1 RQHPR
6 HPLPSP
12 RPTQANTHPDATPPP
27 PPPPPPPPRAHT
39 PPRHPPPP
47 PPPPHPPPP
56 RRTHNTQHPPP
67 PHPPPNHTA
76 HSRPPPLPP
85 PPPTH
90 PLPHPAPPPAP
101 PPPAPLP
108 TQSNRH
114 PDPTPATPSQSFP
127 PIQGTIKQVI
137 ADPHCHTLSSDGMVT
152 PAQLVDAAV
161 KARLDLIAV
170 TDHDTMASVKETQER
185 GSAAGLTV
193 VAGQEITSRWPA
205 QTHMLAWFLE
215 KPIKRGMSL
224 EDTVAAIH
232 DQGALA
238 IVPHPFMPVYFGSIQ
253 PDMLRRLLDKHQVD
267 GIEMVFTVPIGARR
281 RRLLDQF
288 YPRHRE
294 RLGT

>member
-1 RQHPR
+1 
-6 HPLPSP
+6 
-12 RPTQANTHPDATPPP
+12 
-27 PPPPPPPPRAHT
+27 
-39 PPRHPPPP
+39 
-47 PPPPHPPPP
+47 
-56 RRTHNTQHPPP
+56 
-67 PHPPPNHTA
+67 
-76 HSRPPPLPP
+76 
-85 PPPTH
+85 
-90 PLPHPAPPPAP
+90 
-101 PPPAPLP
+101 
-108 TQSNRH
+108 
-114 PDPTPATPSQSFP
+114 
-127 PIQGTIKQVI
+127 
-137 ADPHCHTLSSDGMVT
+137 MVT

-161 KARLDLIAV
+161 TARLDLIAV

-253 PDMLRRLLDKHQVD
+253 PNMLRRLLEKHQVD

-281 RRLLDQF
+281 RRQLDQF
-288 YPRHRE
+288 YAANRD
-294 RLGT
+294 RLGAAIGGSDCHFGRHDIASAVTEFEGDFKTAVLERRTSPRRLRNAGRAPAGVALRQQWRALVALPLRRMRGRQL